1 MIFTWRG
8 LLWALCQGA
17 LRETPVTEALG
28 RARLALDCTAAV
40 VKVGILLFLK
50 MLLLP
55 LLLGACLDRA
65 TLTVFEA
72 SSADRIRFTSSNLVG
87 SLLLHWVLGITFM
100 LFVTVSVLQLREVLH
115 PDIFAAVI
123 RPQVNARNRGTILL
137 GKCLGSLSSFCTSM
151 NRACA
156 VCCLMCPFPLIG
168 ALLFHFVWLPA
179 CLFQKLAPASLPV
192 TLNLFYLLP
201 QIQVHEST
209 QRFAVGAQC
218 EAQCGQ

>member
-1 MIFTWRG
+1 M
-8 LLWALCQGA
+8 
-17 LRETPVTEALG
+17 
-28 RARLALDCTAAV
+28 
-40 VKVGILLFLK
+40 
-50 MLLLP
+50 
-55 LLLGACLDRA
+55 
-65 TLTVFEA
+65 
-72 SSADRIRFTSSNLVG
+72 
-87 SLLLHWVLGITFM
+87 LHWVLGITFM

-137 GKCLGSLSSFCTSM
+137 EKCLGSLSSFCTSM

-156 VCCLMCPFPLIG
+156 VCCLMCPFSLIG
-168 ALLFHFVWLPA
+168 ASSDLLGSLLQGSGPTHARRMVMSLALLFHFVWLPA
-179 CLFQKLAPASLPV
+179 CLFQKLAPAASPV